1 VSPGVR
7 RPETKP
13 NGSHPSNSEN
23 KNEQKYSLISDM
35 VLWRVSGHMYC
46 TFTLGTHVLYLYLIL
61 TITSDVSAVI
71 AERFQKTNS

>member
-1 VSPGVR
+1 
-7 RPETKP
+7 
-13 NGSHPSNSEN
+13 
-23 KNEQKYSLISDM
+23 M